1 MRDKPLLYPS
11 RELANECFFLAI
23 RSKSW
28 KGVSEILLLGDPVEK
43 EVSQMSFALRGG
55 DIRIES
61 QFFAKGQFLTM
72 EGVFRKRIE
81 ASFYILKKSPQHA
94 KLREESVSYFSS
106 PARIQINFC
115 FNEDPPIFRTILRN
129 AILPSSSRFG
139 HSWPRSIFI
148 SKFIGFL

>member
-11 RELANECFFLAI
+11 RELA
-23 RSKSW
+23 K
-28 KGVSEILLLGDPVEK
+28 VEK

-72 EGVFRKRIE
+72 EGVLRERVE

-94 KLREESVSYFSS
+94 KLREERVSYFSS
-106 PARIQINFC
+106 PARSQINFC
-115 FNEDPPIFRTILRN
+115 SNEDSPIFRTISRN
-129 AILPSSSRFG
+129 AILSSSSRFG
-139 HSWPRSIFI
+139 H
-148 SKFIGFL
+148 